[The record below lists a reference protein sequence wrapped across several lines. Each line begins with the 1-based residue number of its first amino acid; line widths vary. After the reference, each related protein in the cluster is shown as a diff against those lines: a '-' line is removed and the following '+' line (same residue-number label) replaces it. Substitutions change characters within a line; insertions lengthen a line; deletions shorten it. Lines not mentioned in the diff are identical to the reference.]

1 MKHRKQGED
10 KIMRKQVKGN
20 VSWVGYMDW
29 ELESFHGDDYSIMN
43 GSSQNAYLIE
53 EEKTVLIDTVW
64 TPHRFDFVEN
74 LKQETDLHK
83 IDFIVANH
91 GECDHSGSL
100 TALMK
105 EIPDTPIYCTAN
117 AVKSIEGQYGK
128 RGWNFH
134 VVKTGDSV
142 DIGNGKKLVFVE
154 MRMLHWPDS
163 MATYLTGDNILFSN
177 DAFGQ
182 HYAVEELFNDKAN
195 PCVLNKEAM
204 KYFANILN
212 PFAPILKKKLTEIA
226 ALNLPIEMIAPSHGA
241 IWRENPL
248 QIVEKYAQWADAYQ
262 EDQVTVAYDTMWEGT
277 AKIAHR
283 ISEEIHRQSP
293 STVVKVFRI
302 SKSDKN
308 EVMTEVFKSKA
319 IVVGSPTVS
328 NSILSSVAG
337 WMEFLRQLKFRKKRA
352 AAFGCY
358 GWSGESVKILQQRLK
373 DAGFEVIGENVRS
386 LWNPD
391 ESDFANIPA
400 LVTSLLGTEESS
412 EAEETPVKS
421 AAGINMARYQ
431 CGPCGYIYDP
441 AKGDPDSGVAP
452 GTAFEDLP
460 DDWHCPV
467 CGVSKEMFHKL

>member
-1 MKHRKQGED
+1 
-10 KIMRKQVKGN
+10 MRKHVKGN
-20 VSWVGYMDW
+20 VSWVGYLDW
-29 ELESFHGDDYSIMN
+29 ELDRFHGDDYSIIN

-53 EEKTVLIDTVW
+53 EEKTVLVDTVW
-64 TPHRFDFVEN
+64 TPHRFDFVDN
-74 LKQETDLHK
+74 LSKEVDLEK

-100 TALMK
+100 TALMEK
-105 EIPDTPIYCTAN
+105 IPDTPIYCTAN

-142 DIGNGKKLVFVE
+142 EIGNGKKLIFVE

-163 MATYLTGDNILFSN
+163 MATFMTGDNILFSN

-195 PCVLNKEAM
+195 QCLLNKEAM

-212 PFAPILKKKLTEIA
+212 PFAPILKKKLEEIA
-226 ALNLPIEMIAPSHGA
+226 SFNLPIEMIAPSHGA
-241 IWRENPL
+241 IWREDPL
-248 QIVEKYAQWADAYQ
+248 QIVNKYAEWAQAYQ
-262 EDQVTVAYDTMWEGT
+262 EDQVVVAYDTMWEGT
-277 AKIAHR
+277 AKIAHK
-283 ISEEIHRQSP
+283 IADEIHIQSP
-293 STVVKVFRI
+293 DTVVKLYNI

-319 IVVGSPTVS
+319 VAVGSPTVS

-337 WMEFLRQLKFRKKRA
+337 WMEFMKQLKFKNKKA

-358 GWSGESVKILQQRLK
+358 GWSGESVKVLQEKLK
-373 DAGFEVIGENVRS
+373 EGGFQVVEENVKT

-391 ESDFANIPA
+391 EEDFSKVPA
-400 LVTSLLGTEESS
+400 LVKALLE
-412 EAEETPVKS
+412 K
-421 AAGINMARYQ
+421 
-431 CGPCGYIYDP
+431 
-441 AKGDPDSGVAP
+441 
-452 GTAFEDLP
+452 
-460 DDWHCPV
+460 
-467 CGVSKEMFHKL
+467 